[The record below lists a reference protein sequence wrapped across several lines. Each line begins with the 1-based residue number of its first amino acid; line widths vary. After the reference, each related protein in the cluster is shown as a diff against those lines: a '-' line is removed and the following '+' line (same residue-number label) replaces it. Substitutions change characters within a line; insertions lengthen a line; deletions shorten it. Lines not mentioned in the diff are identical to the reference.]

1 MKRIYLDYA
10 ATTPVLEEV
19 VRAMEPYHF
28 IIFGNPSSQHSFGR
42 EARDAVDGARDRIA
56 ACLGCRASEVVF
68 TASGSEANNL
78 AVRGVVEAKLRAGG
92 VPRVITAATEHHSV
106 LNTVL
111 SLRGFGCEVEV
122 LSVDKYGVV
131 SPDDLRAALN
141 KPADLVTIMFANNEV
156 GTIQPVK
163 ELGRV
168 AKERGALFHVDAV
181 QAVGAVPLNFS
192 ELPVDMVSLSAHK
205 FYGPKG
211 TGALVVRSGVKLS
224 PMILGGAQERE
235 RRAGTENVAGIVGM
249 ATALEIACA
258 SMGEHA
264 AEMQALRERLVC
276 GILERVEG
284 VHLNGHPKEK
294 LPGIANVS
302 FERADGE
309 TLLLALDLAGVA
321 CSGGS
326 ACMSG
331 ALEPSHVLLAMG
343 VPREL
348 ASSSVRFS
356 LGRPT
361 TQEEVDAVVEL
372 LPGIVKQVRE
382 QWKQS
387 AR

>member
-42 EARDAVDGARDRIA
+42 EARDAVDGARDRVA

-78 AVRGVVEAKLRAGG
+78 AIRGVVEARLREGR
-92 VPRVITAATEHHSV
+92 VPRVITAAAEHHSV
-106 LNTVL
+106 LNAAL

-122 LSVDKYGVV
+122 LPVDRYGVV
-131 SPDDLRAALN
+131 SPDDLRAALER
-141 KPADLVTIMFANNEV
+141 PADLVTIMFANNEV
-156 GTIQPVK
+156 GTIQPVE

-181 QAVGAVPLNFS
+181 QAVGAVPINFS
-192 ELPVDMVSLSAHK
+192 GLPVDMLSLSAHK

-211 TGALVVRSGVKLS
+211 VGALLVRSGVKLS

-249 ATALEIACA
+249 AAALEIACA
-258 SMGEHA
+258 SIEAHA
-264 AEMQALRERLVC
+264 AGLRALRERLVC
-276 GILERVEG
+276 GVLERVDG
-284 VHLNGHPKEK
+284 VHLNGHPKER
-294 LPGIANVS
+294 LPGIANMS
-302 FERADGE
+302 FERTDGE

-321 CSGGS
+321 CSSGS

-343 VPREL
+343 VPKEL

-372 LPGIVKQVRE
+372 LPGVVRQVRE
-382 QWKQS
+382 QWKQL